1 MGKKSGKKGGSGST
15 GDSASSANADEKYGI
30 YSFGDFNVENLKN
43 VICNNRYAQ
52 MLLLLT
58 VAAFALRFYNLG
70 FNSIWLD
77 EGSTLGFARQSF
89 LGIWET
95 SVSGGDVH
103 PPLFYSIEH
112 IMLSFGESEFILR
125 FVPALLGALTIPV
138 FYFIGREVCGRMG
151 GIIAAALL
159 TFSSFHV
166 YYSQDARAYTTMLFF
181 FSITVL
187 FYLIALRSDS
197 LKHWILFG
205 VFASLSFWSHFYVFV
220 AVGILILHALI
231 VKRDAIL
238 KDIKSLKTIAAGLA
252 AFLIISIPLFI
263 MAFGMFFK
271 ITSSAPTWGLSGFN
285 VFIQTILQITDGIYL
300 AVLFGLLAFIGCIF
314 LLLNKDKRDYG
325 YLMILSLILPFI
337 ASYVISSMMPMSPRY
352 MIYILPFF
360 FVSIAAAFCFIPKN
374 IDYKKVA
381 AAAIAVLFVISIPY
395 FMGYYTTYTKN
406 DWRGFSGQLSSI
418 TNEGDYVVVMP
429 GYMAQPLDYYYSN
442 STDGTI
448 QVGASSAATLEK
460 INAKRF
466 NSTGEPV
473 AYYIITWDISA
484 ANPSGD
490 ALDWISKNAEFIG
503 QNMGIYVFRSLN

>member
-1 MGKKSGKKGGSGST
+1 MGKKSGKKGGST
-15 GDSASSANADEKYGI
+15 TDSASSVNADDKYGI
-30 YSFGDFNVENLKN
+30 NSFSDLNAENLKN

-52 MLLLLT
+52 MLIVLT

-77 EGSTLGFARQSF
+77 EGSTLGFARQSL
-89 LGIWET
+89 LGIWEST
-95 SVSGGDVH
+95 AGGEFN
-103 PPLFYSIEH
+103 PPLFYYIEH
-112 IMLSFGESEFILR
+112 FMLIFGDSEFILR

-138 FYFIGREVCGRMG
+138 FYFIGREICGRMG

-181 FSITVL
+181 FSIAVL

-197 LKHWILFG
+197 LKHWIIFG
-205 VFASLSFWSHFYVFV
+205 VFASLSFWTHFYVFV

-231 VKRDAIL
+231 VKREAIL
-238 KDIKSLKTIAAGLA
+238 KDIKSVNTIAAGLL
-252 AFLIISIPLFI
+252 AFIIVSLPLIYVTIGL
-263 MAFGMFFK
+263 FFK
-271 ITSSAPTWGLSGFN
+271 RTAAAPTWGLSGFD
-285 VFIQTILQITDGIYL
+285 VFTQTILQITDGIYL
-300 AVLFGLLAFIGCIF
+300 AIIFGILAAVGCIF
-314 LLLNKDKRDYG
+314 LLLNKEKRDYG

-337 ASYVISSMMPMSPRY
+337 VTYVLSSMIPMSPRY

-360 FVSIAAAFCFIPKN
+360 FVSIAAAFCFIPQN

-448 QVGASSAATLEK
+448 QVGASSAANLEQ
-460 INAKRF
+460 INAKRL
-466 NSTGEPV
+466 NSTGNPA

-490 ALDWISKNAEFIG
+490 AMDWISKNAQFIG
-503 QNMGIYVFRSLN
+503 QNMGIYVFRSA

>member
-1 MGKKSGKKGGSGST
+1 MGKKSGKKGGST
-15 GDSASSANADEKYGI
+15 TDSASSANADEKYGI
-30 YSFGDFNVENLKN
+30 NSFSDLNIENLKN

-52 MLLLLT
+52 MLIVLT
-58 VAAFALRFYNLG
+58 IAAFALRFYNLG

-77 EGSTLGFARQSF
+77 EGSTLGFARQS
-89 LGIWET
+89 LMGIWEST
-95 SVSGGDVH
+95 AGGEVN
-103 PPLFYSIEH
+103 PPLFHYIEH
-112 IMLSFGESEFILR
+112 FMLAFGDSEIILR
-125 FVPALLGALTIPV
+125 FIPALLGALTIPV

-151 GIIAAALL
+151 GVIAAALL

-181 FSITVL
+181 FSIAVL

-197 LKHWILFG
+197 LKHWIIFG
-205 VFASLSFWSHFYVFV
+205 VFASLSFWTHFYVFV

-231 VKRDAIL
+231 VKHEAIL
-238 KDIKSLKTIAAGLA
+238 KDVKSVKTIVAGLVV
-252 AFLIISIPLFI
+252 FIIVSLPLIIVAMGL
-263 MAFGMFFK
+263 FFK
-271 ITSSAPTWGLSGFN
+271 VTSSAPTWGLSGLN
-285 VFIQTILQITDGIYL
+285 VFTQTILQITDGIYL
-300 AVLFGLLAFIGCIF
+300 AVIFGILAAIGCIF
-314 LLLNKDKRDYG
+314 LLFKKDRRDYG

-337 ASYVISSMMPMSPRY
+337 VSYILSSLMPMSPRY

-360 FVSIAAAFCFIPKN
+360 FVSIAAAFCFIPQN

-418 TNEGDYVVVMP
+418 TNEGDYVVVLP
-429 GYMAQPLDYYYSN
+429 GYMSQPLNYYYSN

-448 QVGASSAATLEK
+448 QVGASSAATLEQ
-460 INAKRF
+460 INAKRL

-490 ALDWISKNAEFIG
+490 ALDWISKNAQFIG

>member
-1 MGKKSGKKGGSGST
+1 MGKKSGKKGGST
-15 GDSASSANADEKYGI
+15 TDSASSVNADDKYGI
-30 YSFGDFNVENLKN
+30 NSFSDLNAENLKN

-52 MLLLLT
+52 MLIVLT

-77 EGSTLGFARQSF
+77 EGSTLGFARQSL
-89 LGIWET
+89 LGIWEST
-95 SVSGGDVH
+95 AGGEFN
-103 PPLFYSIEH
+103 PPLFYYIEH
-112 IMLSFGESEFILR
+112 FMLIFGDSEFILR

-138 FYFIGREVCGRMG
+138 FYFIGREICGRMG

-181 FSITVL
+181 FSIAVL

-197 LKHWILFG
+197 LKHWIIFG
-205 VFASLSFWSHFYVFV
+205 VFASLSFWTHFYVFV

-231 VKRDAIL
+231 VKREAIL
-238 KDIKSLKTIAAGLA
+238 KDIKSVKTIAAGLL
-252 AFLIISIPLFI
+252 AFIIVSLPLIYITIGL
-263 MAFGMFFK
+263 FFK
-271 ITSSAPTWGLSGFN
+271 RTAAAPTWGLSGLD
-285 VFIQTILQITDGIYL
+285 VFTQTILQMTDGIYL
-300 AVLFGLLAFIGCIF
+300 AVIFGILAAVGCIF

-337 ASYVISSMMPMSPRY
+337 VTYVLSSMIPMSPRY

-448 QVGASSAATLEK
+448 QVGASSAANLEQ
-460 INAKRF
+460 INAKRL
-466 NSTGEPV
+466 NSTGNPA

-490 ALDWISKNAEFIG
+490 AMDWISKNAQFIG
-503 QNMGIYVFRSLN
+503 QNMGIYVFRSA

>member
-1 MGKKSGKKGGSGST
+1 MGKKSGKKGGST
-15 GDSASSANADEKYGI
+15 TDSASSVNADEKYGI
-30 YSFGDFNVENLKN
+30 NSFADLNVENLKN

-52 MLLLLT
+52 MLIVLT
-58 VAAFALRFYNLG
+58 VAAFALRFNNLG

-77 EGSTLGFARQSF
+77 EASTLVFSK
-89 LGIWET
+89 LSLSGIWEAT
-95 SVSGGDVH
+95 AGGEFN
-103 PPLFYSIEH
+103 PPLFYYIEH
-112 IMLSFGESEFILR
+112 FMLVFGDSEFILR

-159 TFSSFHV
+159 AFSSFHV

-181 FSITVL
+181 FSIAVL

-205 VFASLSFWSHFYVFV
+205 LFASLSFWTHFYVFV

-231 VKRDAIL
+231 VKREAIL
-238 KDIKSLKTIAAGLA
+238 KDIKSVKTIAAGLL
-252 AFLIISIPLFI
+252 AFIIVSLPLIYVTIGL
-263 MAFGMFFK
+263 FFK
-271 ITSSAPTWGLSGFN
+271 RTAAAPTWGLSGLD
-285 VFIQTILQITDGIYL
+285 VFTQTILQITDGIYL
-300 AVLFGLLAFIGCIF
+300 AIIFGILAVIGCIF
-314 LLLNKDKRDYG
+314 LLLNKEKRDYG

-337 ASYVISSMMPMSPRY
+337 VTYVLSSMIPMSPRY

-360 FVSIAAAFCFIPKN
+360 FVSIAAAFCFIPQN

-381 AAAIAVLFVISIPY
+381 AATIAVLFIISIPY

-418 TNEGDYVVVMP
+418 TNEGDYIVVMP
-429 GYMAQPLDYYYSN
+429 GYMVQPLDYYYSN

-448 QVGASSAATLEK
+448 EVGASSAANLDQ
-460 INAKRF
+460 INAKRL

-490 ALDWISKNAEFIG
+490 AMDWISKNTQFIG
-503 QNMGIYVFRSLN
+503 QNMGIYVFRSA

>member
-1 MGKKSGKKGGSGST
+1 MGKKSGKKGGNGSST
-15 GDSASSANADEKYGI
+15 DSASSANADEKYGI
-30 YSFGDFNVENLKN
+30 NSFGDLNVENLKN

-52 MLLLLT
+52 MLIVLT

-77 EGSTLGFARQSF
+77 EGSTLGFARQSL
-89 LGIWET
+89 LGIWEST
-95 SVSGGDVH
+95 AGGEFN
-103 PPLFYSIEH
+103 PPLFYYIEH
-112 IMLSFGESEFILR
+112 FMLIFDNSEFILR

-181 FSITVL
+181 FSIAVL

-197 LKHWILFG
+197 LKHWIIFG
-205 VFASLSFWSHFYVFV
+205 VFASLSFWTHFYVFV

-231 VKRDAIL
+231 VKREAIL
-238 KDIKSLKTIAAGLA
+238 KDIKSVKTIAAGLL
-252 AFLIISIPLFI
+252 AFIIVSLPLIYVTIGL
-263 MAFGMFFK
+263 FFK
-271 ITSSAPTWGLSGFN
+271 RTAAAPTWGLSGLD
-285 VFIQTILQITDGIYL
+285 VFTQTILQMTDGIYL
-300 AVLFGLLAFIGCIF
+300 AVIFGILAAVGCIF

-337 ASYVISSMMPMSPRY
+337 VTYVLSSMIPMSPRY

-448 QVGASSAATLEK
+448 QVGASSAANLEQ
-460 INAKRF
+460 INAKRL
-466 NSTGEPV
+466 NSTGNPA

-490 ALDWISKNAEFIG
+490 AMDWISKNAQFIG
-503 QNMGIYVFRSLN
+503 QNMGIYVFRSA